1 MFSKWRTLVLFSLF
15 AIAVF
20 YAVQSQYALTA
31 LFGVLGL
38 YQIVRLIYTRRERRE
53 YRTSLR
59 NAIIGTIV
67 VGVGAVTW
75 GLLLVFSVFTVN
87 SAMGW
92 RVAGGALALS
102 GLYFLWVAERLLRH
116 YRQP

>member
-1 MFSKWRTLVLFSLF
+1 MFSKWRTLVLISLF

-20 YAVQSQYALTA
+20 YAVQSQYALTVF
-31 LFGVLGL
+31 FGVLGL
-38 YQIVRLIYTRRERRE
+38 YQFARLIYTRHERRE
-53 YRTSLR
+53 YRTSVG
-59 NAIIGTIV
+59 NAIIVASV

-75 GLLLVFSVFTVN
+75 GLLLVFSVFTLY
-87 SAMGW
+87 SATGW

-116 YRQP
+116 YRQL